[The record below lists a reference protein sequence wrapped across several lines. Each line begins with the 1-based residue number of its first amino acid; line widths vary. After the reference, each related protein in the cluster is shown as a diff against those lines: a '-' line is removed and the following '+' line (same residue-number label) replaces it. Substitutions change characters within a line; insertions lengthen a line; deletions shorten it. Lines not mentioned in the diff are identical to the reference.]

1 MELPDR
7 EQKELR
13 EIERRLIEE
22 DPKLAAKLNR
32 AAPRVLVPRRI
43 LVVAGMLAIYVAGLI
58 AVMAGVTLSS
68 VVLIAL
74 GACTIVGV
82 FAWFAV
88 RVWRARGRQSED

>member
-1 MELPDR
+1 MRLPDR
-7 EQKELR
+7 EQQELD
-13 EIERRLIEE
+13 EIERRLAED

-32 AAPRVLVPRRI
+32 SAPRVPRRT
-43 LVVAGMLAIYVAGLI
+43 LVVVGMLLTYAVGLI

-74 GACTIVGV
+74 GACVILGV

-88 RVWRARGRQSED
+88 WIWRKHRE